1 MPERG
6 VLPVEKLFVEKWLEA
21 TGFRRSDFGF
31 EVILAEPQ
39 IARCP
44 RVSRLPGTCACRF
57 AAEVV

>member
-1 MPERG
+1 MPECG
-6 VLPVEKLFVEKWLEA
+6 VLPVKKLFVEKWLEA

-44 RVSRLPGTCACRF
+44 PWAAKPKACRF

>member
-6 VLPVEKLFVEKWLEA
+6 FLPIEKLFKKWLEA
-21 TGFRRSDFGF
+21 TDFRRSDFGF

-44 RVSRLPGTCACRF
+44 P
-57 AAEVV
+57 